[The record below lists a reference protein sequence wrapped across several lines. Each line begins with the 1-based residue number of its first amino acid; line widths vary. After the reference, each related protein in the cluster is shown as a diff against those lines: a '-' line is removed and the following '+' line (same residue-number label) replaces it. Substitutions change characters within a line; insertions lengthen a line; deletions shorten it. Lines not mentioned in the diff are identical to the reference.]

1 MEQCMSREKVRPFLI
16 TKGEDGNY
24 SLTIRDT
31 RYNSQNYP
39 IVTSTLQKEVFA
51 TATAARNFARDNFNA
66 EVGQFATK

>member
-1 MEQCMSREKVRPFLI
+1 MSREKVRPFLI